1 MIGIFDWHLN
11 LYCFAVSNAFQIS
24 TKLLITCMH
33 HAAVN
38 CYRSLLRQEKQ
49 KCSDAQLKAQ
59 QAVTELSKQL
69 NYVNIAHLKNKQ
81 LMQTK
86 ESDLCCRIARLIDE
100 NERLQRDIV
109 VMSQAK
115 KALRLRMDQ
124 LNADAAARTRGFE
137 ERIAELERL
146 LAVEREEVERLLAD
160 QGGAVGQS

>member
-11 LYCFAVSNAFQIS
+11 LYCFAVSNAFQMS
-24 TKLLITCMH
+24 TKLLLTCMH

-38 CYRSLLRQEKQ
+38 YYRRLLRQEKQ

-59 QAVTELSKQL
+59 QAVTELSKKL
-69 NYVNIAHLKNKQ
+69 NCVNIAHLKDKQ

-86 ESDLCCRIARLIDE
+86 ESDNCCRIARLISE

-109 VMSQAK
+109 AISQAK

-124 LNADAAARTRGFE
+124 LNAKAAARTRELEERTRELEERTREFE
-137 ERIAELERL
+137 ERIE
-146 LAVEREEVERLLAD
+146 
-160 QGGAVGQS
+160 